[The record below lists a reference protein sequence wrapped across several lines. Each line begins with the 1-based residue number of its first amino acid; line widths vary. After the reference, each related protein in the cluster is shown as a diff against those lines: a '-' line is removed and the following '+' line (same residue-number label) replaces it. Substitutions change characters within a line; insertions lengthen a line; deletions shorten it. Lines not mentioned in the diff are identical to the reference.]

1 MIQNQVYVFLWSIL
15 TGGILAL
22 IFDVFRA
29 MRKSGSDNLLLVCLQ
44 DVLYLIIAA
53 FIVIMSS
60 FITNDGDLRGYM
72 FLGYLLGVMFYLLLF
87 SGIVLKVLTGIFT
100 MLHNAAGLA
109 FQAPKKLLT
118 KVNFK
123 KNKLQNEKT

>member
-22 IFDVFRA
+22 IFDFFRA
-29 MRKSGSDNLLLVCLQ
+29 MRKCGKDNLLIVCLQ

-60 FITNDGDLRGYM
+60 FITNDGELRGYM
-72 FLGYLLGVMFYLLLF
+72 FLGYLLGVIFYLLLF
-87 SGIVLKVLTGIFT
+87 SRIVIKILRGLFIT
-100 MLHNAAGLA
+100 LHNVIGAL
-109 FQAPKKLLT
+109 FEFPKKLFT
-118 KVNFK
+118 KANFK
-123 KNKLQNEKT
+123 RKKLQNEKT

>member
-29 MRKSGSDNLLLVCLQ
+29 MRKSGKENLLIVCLQ
-44 DVLYLIIAA
+44 DVLYLILAA
-53 FIVIMSS
+53 FVVIMSS

-72 FLGYLLGVMFYLLLF
+72 FLGYLLGVIFYLLLL
-87 SGIVLKVLTGIFT
+87 SRIVLKMLIGIFIT
-100 MLHNAAGLA
+100 LHNAVRGILEL
-109 FQAPKKLLT
+109 PKKIFS
-118 KVNFK
+118 KVNLNR
-123 KNKLQNEKT
+123 NKLQNEKN

>member
-29 MRKSGSDNLLLVCLQ
+29 VRKSGNGNLVMVCLQ

-72 FLGYLLGVMFYLLLF
+72 FLGYLLGVIFYLLLF

-100 MLHNAAGLA
+100 ALHNATNMAIQL
-109 FQAPKKLLT
+109 PKKL
-118 KVNFK
+118 F
-123 KNKLQNEKT
+123 KLQNEKT

>member
-22 IFDVFRA
+22 IFDIFRA
-29 MRKSGSDNLLLVCLQ
+29 VRKSGNGNLVMVCFQ

-60 FITNDGDLRGYM
+60 FSTNDGDLRGYM
-72 FLGYLLGVMFYLLLF
+72 FLGYLLGVIFYLLLF

-100 MLHNAAGLA
+100 VLHNATNLA
-109 FQAPKKLLT
+109 IQLPKKLFT
-118 KVNFK
+118 KANFK